1 MSSGCAVAGTIGPV
15 RVSGVSARQRERARA
30 KALTRGPSVRFAV
43 TVVGRRLAVPVRR
56 RPAVP
61 SPAAVSSRVS
71 LKPAYRLQPQ
81 GVCLSYF
88 LAHCGNW
95 SEIILF

>member
-30 KALTRGPSVRFAV
+30 KALTRGSSVRFAV
-43 TVVGRRLAVPVRR
+43 TVVGHRPAVPVRCRLAVPVRR

-61 SPAAVSSRVS
+61 SPRPFPRVC
-71 LKPAYRLQPQ
+71 P
-81 GVCLSYF
+81 
-88 LAHCGNW
+88 
-95 SEIILF
+95 